1 VTERERAGVVGAY
14 AGMCLIWGTTWLAI
28 KIGLRYLPPF
38 TGVGF
43 RFVVAGL
50 VLLVVALMRR
60 EVVPLRAMPW
70 KLIAV
75 LTVFLFGLNY
85 ILTYTAE
92 TRLDSGLVAVLFGT
106 LPFFTFALGH
116 YLAGE
121 RTTPRIWLG
130 AAVAF
135 FGVALISLGGEV
147 RGSPLYAV
155 CAIGAAASS
164 AFANVYAKRHAH
176 YPPLVTL
183 PASMLISGC
192 AITAMGISFEPVHWN
207 AAFSAP
213 SLLALAYL
221 AVLGSSIAFF
231 LNLWVLK
238 YIPVWIVGLSSLI
251 IPVIAVTVGITL
263 GHEAMSSKELVGSAL
278 VVVGIWFTQSRLL
291 SGKSRPNPLTR

>member
-1 VTERERAGVVGAY
+1 MTPLSERQRGGVFCAY
-14 AGMCLIWGTTWLAI
+14 ASMCLIWGTTWLAI

-43 RFVVAGL
+43 RFIVAGA
-50 VLLVVALMRR
+50 LLLAVAVMRR
-60 EVVPLRAMPW
+60 TVVPLREMPW

-75 LTVFLFGLNY
+75 LTVFLFGVNY

-106 LPFFTFALGH
+106 LPFFTFGLGH

-121 RTTPRIWLG
+121 HTTPRVWLG

-135 FGVALISLGGEV
+135 GGVALISLGSEV
-147 RGSPLYAV
+147 RGSPLYAL

-183 PASMLISGC
+183 PASMLVAGFVIA
-192 AITAMGISFEPVHWN
+192 AIGLTREPVHWN
-207 AAFSAP
+207 RALSP
-213 SLLALAYL
+213 ESLGALAYL
-221 AVLGSSIAFF
+221 AILGSSIAFF
-231 LNLWVLK
+231 LNLWVLRHV
-238 YIPVWIVGLSSLI
+238 PVWIVGLSSLI
-251 IPVIAVTVGITL
+251 IPVIAVTVGVIV
-263 GHEAMSSKELVGSAL
+263 GHEAMSIKEVAGSAL
-278 VVVGIWFTQSRLL
+278 VVAGIWIALSR
-291 SGKSRPNPLTR
+291 

>member
-1 VTERERAGVVGAY
+1 MTERERAGVIGAY

-50 VLLVVALMRR
+50 LLFAVAGMRR
-60 EVVPLRAMPW
+60 ESVPLRSMPW

-75 LTVFLFGLNY
+75 LTVFLFGVNY

-106 LPFFTFALGH
+106 LPFFTFALAH

-121 RTTPRIWLG
+121 HTTPRVWLG

-135 FGVALISLGGEV
+135 GGVALISLGVEV
-147 RGSPLYAV
+147 RGSPLYAL

-176 YPPLVTL
+176 HPPLVTL
-183 PASMLISGC
+183 PPSMLISGS
-192 AITAMGISFEPVHWN
+192 AIAALGISFEPVHWD
-207 AAFSAP
+207 AALSPP
-213 SLLALAYL
+213 SLLTLAYL

-251 IPVIAVTVGITL
+251 IPVIAVAVGITI
-263 GHEAMSSKELVGSAL
+263 GHEAMSSKELAGSAL
-278 VVVGIWFTQSRLL
+278 VVAGIWIAL
-291 SGKSRPNPLTR
+291 SS